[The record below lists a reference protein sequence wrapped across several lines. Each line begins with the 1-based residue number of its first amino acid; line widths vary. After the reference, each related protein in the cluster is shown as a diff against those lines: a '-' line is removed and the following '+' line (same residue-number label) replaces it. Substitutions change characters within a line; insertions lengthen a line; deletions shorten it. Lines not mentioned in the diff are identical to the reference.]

1 MSWKKKL
8 NTRESFQYIY
18 TLVIFI
24 DSIYQKDENYY
35 PKVFLEKYFIEDIE
49 ILILI
54 LIFSNSDIEHYEER
68 INLFLETLKSSLLKY
83 KKFFKLGA

>member
-1 MSWKKKL
+1 M
-8 NTRESFQYIY
+8 
-18 TLVIFI
+18 
-24 DSIYQKDENYY
+24 
-35 PKVFLEKYFIEDIE
+35 FLEKYFIEDIE

-54 LIFSNSDIEHYEER
+54 LIFSNSDIEHYEEC